1 MAAQPG
7 EPVVAAQPDEP
18 VVAAQPDK
26 PVMAAQ
32 PGELVV
38 AAQPGEP
45 VVVAQPGE
53 PVVAAQ
59 PGERL
64 ANRTNKVLGVG
75 GLDRRSFIC
84 INVSAAILH
93 SNDFNSQKN
102 IALQR

>member
-18 VVAAQPDK
+18 VVAAQPDE

-32 PGELVV
+32 PGEPVV

-59 PGERL
+59 PGKRF

-75 GLDRRSFIC
+75 GLDRCSFIC